1 MHTFPMSAARVL
13 QMMLTPLP
21 MTEGLGLTHKATIGW
36 VGFPVAYAT
45 SWRLG
50 ASVDLLIPM
59 S

>member
-1 MHTFPMSAARVL
+1 MFAARVL

-21 MTEGLGLTHKATIGW
+21 ITEHLEKGLTHKAAIGW
-36 VGFPVAYAT
+36 VGLPVAYAT

-50 ASVDLLIPM
+50 ASVDLLTPM